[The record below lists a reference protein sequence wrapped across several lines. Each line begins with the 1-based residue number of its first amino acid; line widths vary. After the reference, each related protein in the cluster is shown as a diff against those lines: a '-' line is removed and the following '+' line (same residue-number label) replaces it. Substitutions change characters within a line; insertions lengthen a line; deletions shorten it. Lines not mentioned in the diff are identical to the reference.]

1 MPTIDQQRPDLSL
14 DGQMRPNLS
23 AALLELEVVVPAH
36 GVSGMRARLGVLP
49 GADVDQTFGWAGLS
63 IGGRLVV
70 TTQHAAAVAV
80 FVGDITR
87 VAEHYGDGPPTV
99 TIVARD
105 GLHRL
110 DRAVRSRV
118 FEDMTLA
125 DVVAAVAGE
134 ADLTSTVPND
144 DDERR
149 WVQVGETDLQFLLRH
164 VSERGLMLRLVDGL
178 VTVRR
183 MTPTG
188 TGVVVSPA
196 TARRLELAADVAGAS
211 TAVTVAGWHL
221 SEGVGVEQTAVP
233 SAAPPG
239 QHAAAEVL
247 DGLGWPATRRLTR
260 DMVGIDTRPSARHR
274 RGLPPAVAPAGRGRR
289 ARRPQRRPRA
299 SGLGHRG
306 VPAVRWTM
314 DDHRRDPPI
323 RLDCGLGDAGSVGAR
338 RMARGER
345 GQEEADMSERPE
357 WSGALHLARVLDDD
371 DPEGRARLKVHLVGL
386 DVEMWAPCL
395 IPGGGPGY
403 GAVLLPKAGEI
414 VAVAFMGGEPDSPI
428 VLGALWSGERQRP
441 AAAGP
446 AGGAYALITAAGGQV
461 SVTDVPQ
468 PQAVLAAAGAAR
480 VVVTGGPDGSVVVER
495 GTDRIR
501 LEPSRIRI
509 SSSGTVE
516 ISASTATVSAASVTV
531 NSAVTS
537 VSGMLKC
544 DSVKAS
550 TVIAN
555 SYTNG
560 AGNTW

>member
-1 MPTIDQQRPDLSL
+1 
-14 DGQMRPNLS
+14 
-23 AALLELEVVVPAH
+23 
-36 GVSGMRARLGVLP
+36 
-49 GADVDQTFGWAGLS
+49 
-63 IGGRLVV
+63 
-70 TTQHAAAVAV
+70 
-80 FVGDITR
+80 
-87 VAEHYGDGPPTV
+87 
-99 TIVARD
+99 
-105 GLHRL
+105 
-110 DRAVRSRV
+110 
-118 FEDMTLA
+118 
-125 DVVAAVAGE
+125 
-134 ADLTSTVPND
+134 
-144 DDERR
+144 
-149 WVQVGETDLQFLLRH
+149 
-164 VSERGLMLRLVDGL
+164 
-178 VTVRR
+178 
-183 MTPTG
+183 
-188 TGVVVSPA
+188 
-196 TARRLELAADVAGAS
+196 
-211 TAVTVAGWHL
+211 
-221 SEGVGVEQTAVP
+221 
-233 SAAPPG
+233 
-239 QHAAAEVL
+239 
-247 DGLGWPATRRLTR
+247 
-260 DMVGIDTRPSARHR
+260 
-274 RGLPPAVAPAGRGRR
+274 
-289 ARRPQRRPRA
+289 
-299 SGLGHRG
+299 
-306 VPAVRWTM
+306 
-314 DDHRRDPPI
+314 
-323 RLDCGLGDAGSVGAR
+323 
-338 RMARGER
+338 
-345 GQEEADMSERPE
+345 MSERPE
-357 WSGALHLARVLDDD
+357 WSGVLHLARVLDDD